1 METLSA
7 HKSLSK
13 SHPTLP
19 PASLFRLPQDT
30 PRRALAGS
38 LFISESGSIP
48 VSAQDSLISFGV
60 AD

>member
-48 VSAQDSLISFGV
+48 VSAQAEV
-60 AD
+60 P